1 MQTLYRKFRPQGFT
15 EVFGQEAIVRVL
27 RSQVRDKKVGHAYL
41 FPGPRGTGKTSMARL
56 LAKAV
61 NCISPQKG
69 NPCKKCTACIAI
81 EQGRF
86 LDLIEIDAA
95 SNRGIDE
102 IRKLRERVNF
112 APTEGKYK
120 VYIIDEVHMLTKDA
134 FNALLKTL
142 EEPPKHVIFILATTE
157 PHKIPSTILSR
168 CQRFSFTLANDE
180 TIMKK
185 LKYICK
191 VEKVKFTEE
200 ALLAIVKNASGSF
213 RDSESILEKV
223 LGAMGV
229 VKDRR
234 IDIDDVKDILGLAE
248 EKQVDSFIKYL
259 INKQMKRS
267 LKVFHKALDSGVNIF
282 QFVRQSLEHSREL
295 LIEKISKRR
304 SDFILADLLTVITEL
319 SDAENK
325 LRYTQVKRL
334 PVEVAIVKVC
344 NQSSEIVSALDMPK
358 AKQGKKKKIKK
369 IVTKAISDF
378 PVKIKSS
385 KKGKSENTKIN
396 LKQINDK
403 WLVLID
409 RIRPFNHHLSAF
421 FKRAKP
427 IDVRNGCITLNVPFK
442 FHKQRIENMK
452 AQEIFRSVSKQVF
465 NTNLTCTCKVVVE
478 KDKGESQVESV
489 NNSNVVLEVLGDI
502 LE

>member
-1 MQTLYRKFRPQGFT
+1 MQTLYRKFRPQSFD
-15 EVFGQEAIVRVL
+15 EVFGQEAVVRVL
-27 RSQVRDKKVGHAYL
+27 MSQVRDKKIGHAYL

-56 LAKAV
+56 MAKAV
-61 NCISPQKG
+61 NCKNSKNG
-69 NPCKKCTACIAI
+69 NPCKKCLSCLAI

-157 PHKIPSTILSR
+157 SHKIPLTILSR
-168 CQRFSFTLANDE
+168 CQRFSFTLARDE
-180 TIMKK
+180 TIIKK

-191 VEKVKFTEE
+191 IEKVKFTEE

-229 VKDRR
+229 VKDRK
-234 IDIDDVKDILGLAE
+234 IDLEDVKDILGLAE
-248 EKQVDSFIKYL
+248 DKQVDLFIDNLMKRR
-259 INKQMKRS
+259 MKRS
-267 LKVFHKALDSGVNIF
+267 LNVFHKAVDSGVNIF
-282 QFVRQSLEHSREL
+282 QFIRQSLERSREL
-295 LIEKISKRR
+295 LIEKISKRK

-334 PVEVAIVKVC
+334 PVEVAIVKIC
-344 NQSSEIVSALDMPK
+344 DHTNEITSTLDMPK
-358 AKQGKKKKIKK
+358 SRRSKKEKIQT
-369 IVTKAISDF
+369 IVTKAISEI
-378 PVKIKSS
+378 PRKIKSS
-385 KKGKSENTKIN
+385 SRDSNEDSKVS
-396 LKQINDK
+396 LKHIMNK
-403 WLVLID
+403 WSILID
-409 RIRPFNHHLSAF
+409 KIRPFNHHLSAF
-421 FKRAKP
+421 FRRAKP
-427 IDVRNGCITLNVPFK
+427 VGVKNGCITLEVPFR
-442 FHKQRIENMK
+442 FHKQRIENIK
-452 AQEIFRSVSKQVF
+452 AQEVFNVVTKQVF
-465 NTNLTCTCKVVVE
+465 QESLTCTCEVVE
-478 KDKGESQVESV
+478 SNDLSND
-489 NNSNVVLEVLGDI
+489 NNENLNNGNVVLEVLGDI